1 MKISTLTTHQALELL
16 GSESTKR
23 EADTL
28 IRWLNESGYS
38 DTAEIPDDVWSA
50 VVSDIVSKCADA
62 N

>member
-1 MKISTLTTHQALELL
+1 MKISNITQHHAMELL
-16 GSESTKR
+16 GSEATPAESD
-23 EADTL
+23 AL